1 MYPLQVF
8 MMFLSATV
16 AGYVAWR
23 ASRLVNGGFESYT
36 QEQDYPTCSNSRSTG
51 LKRKRE
57 ESDANKDPF
66 REQSNEVGF
75 TCAICLDT
83 MKEATSTV
91 CGHIFCR
98 CCISEVIKA
107 CKSCP
112 TCRKKLNS
120 SLIHRVYIENMI

>member
-1 MYPLQVF
+1 MLVDSQIWDRSSLAFWHLCRLFVLWQIWLTRNLQ
-8 MMFLSATV
+8 
-16 AGYVAWR
+16 
-23 ASRLVNGGFESYT
+23 
-36 QEQDYPTCSNSRSTG
+36 
-51 LKRKRE
+51 RE